1 MSKTAYSSK
10 TNILAELFAN
20 YKDSGL
26 EKEGWR
32 EFFTYY
38 DFTLTLSYFES
49 MGWITIKN
57 EEAAKGITETW
68 DALCNMLSISDS
80 VDYKNLSEMFD
91 ESQNV

>member
-1 MSKTAYSSK
+1 MSKTAYSDK
-10 TNILAELFAN
+10 TNILAELFIN
-20 YKDSGL
+20 HKDSGL

-57 EEAAKGITETW
+57 EEAAKGITETY
-68 DALCNMLSISDS
+68 DELCEMLGLDS
-80 VDYKNLSEMFD
+80 TADYKDLSQMFD
-91 ESQNV
+91 ESRNV